1 VLHKESPWP
10 AAARWTSPSRFA
22 FAPWCPPN
30 RDHRLV
36 CVDAYA
42 RELAL
47 WRRNRMFGSATQAS
61 RANQA

>member
-1 VLHKESPWP
+1 VLRKESPWP
-10 AAARWTSPSRFA
+10 ASARWTFPSRFA

-30 RDHRLV
+30 RCHRLI

-42 RELAL
+42 RESAL
-47 WRRNRMFGSATQAS
+47 WRWFRLFGSSTQAS